1 MENQVLIL
9 EPDPTLAARLEA
21 ALKSHGRY
29 SPQKVESLGVA
40 CRMLAKRKYELA
52 IIPAEEANRR
62 AQSMRT
68 LQPDLPIVLTIS
80 KEGEDSLTAE
90 YQKFQGYLSF
100 DNLEKELPAILVQAR
115 WHNDAQI
122 PQSSDSWLGD
132 DTFSRKKLRD
142 LCRLIQLDGSVQQV
156 ILSKGQEFV
165 ACGWVDDEER
175 AGRVVKQV
183 NETWEGSV
191 RSTQL
196 QFYQIEDEETASM
209 FYTRQI
215 GGYLLTLVARH
226 DASLPVIRSQSD
238 QLSAELTGK
247 PLDVKITEQ
256 VEHRP
261 AGMASKIK
269 DRPRI
274 TYVLVLW
281 PIEPLPSSL
290 QKIITN
296 SIEEI
301 ASEADC
307 DLKKL
312 MLQEDQ
318 LQILVELP
326 PDQSSSWFAKL
337 VKDGIKRKIQS
348 QFGFSLDLWASGF
361 YASQSDQLLSETEL
375 SLLKRSQ

>member
-21 ALKSHGRY
+21 ALKLHGRY
-29 SPQKVESLGVA
+29 SPQQVESLGAA
-40 CRMLAKRKYELA
+40 CRMLAKQKYELA

-80 KEGEDSLTAE
+80 KEDEGSQAAE
-90 YQKFQGYLSF
+90 LQKFQGYLSL
-100 DNLEKELPAILVQAR
+100 DNLENDLPAILVQAR
-115 WHNDAQI
+115 WHNDTQI
-122 PQSSDSWLGD
+122 PQSGDSWLGD
-132 DTFSRKKLRD
+132 DTFSRKKLND

-165 ACGWVDDEER
+165 ACGWVEDEER
-175 AGRVVKQV
+175 ARKVVKQV
-183 NETWEGSV
+183 NETWDGGV
-191 RSTQL
+191 HSTQL
-196 QFYQIEDEETASM
+196 QFYQIEDEETTSM

-247 PLDVKITEQ
+247 PIDVKLTSQ
-256 VEHRP
+256 KVHRP
-261 AGMASKIK
+261 SGTASASEDK
-269 DRPRI
+269 PRV
-274 TYVLVLW
+274 TYALVIW

-290 QKIITN
+290 QKFVKK

-301 ASEADC
+301 AGEVDC

-312 MLQEDQ
+312 MVQEDR
-318 LQILVELP
+318 LQVLVELP
-326 PDQSSSWFAKL
+326 SDRPSSWFAKL
-337 VKDGIKRKIQS
+337 VKDGVKRKIQS
-348 QFGFSLDLWASGF
+348 QFGLSLELWASGF
-361 YASQSDQLLSETEL
+361 YASQSDQPLSETEL